1 MGDSIKCLAII
12 NLYDNR
18 TIFLS
23 SLRAAYLQYFNEEL
37 DNMLKAFHSLHSGK
51 KEISKIHSNTGIWY
65 CKLNINKQLI
75 YITLVNLQYPSQS
88 AIRLLSDLE
97 EEAMK
102 IQDYDKRDLRSLL
115 NNQAIFL
122 MKNYDGNPDFNDKF
136 KNLEQSI
143 ESITDLMGQ
152 NIKKSNLNI
161 EQMEKIEKKTIEMD
175 KMADKYKGSS
185 QELKSKMFWQKYST
199 WLILGLIF
207 VILLTIVIVIAV
219 ESNEDDD

>member
-23 SLRAAYLQYFNEEL
+23 SLRSAYLQYFNEEL

-51 KEISKIHSNTGIWY
+51 KEISKIHSNTGLWY

-75 YITLVNLQYPSQS
+75 YITLVNLKYPSQS

-115 NNQAIFL
+115 NSQAIFL
-122 MKNYDGNPDFNDKF
+122 MKNYDNNPDFNDKF

-143 ESITDLMGQ
+143 ESITDLMGE
-152 NIKKSNLNI
+152 NIKKITVNKDELES
-161 EQMEKIEKKTIEMD
+161 IEKKAIEME
-175 KMADKYKGSS
+175 KMSEIYKGSS
-185 QELKSKMFWQKYST
+185 SQLKSQMFWQKYST

-219 ESNEDDD
+219 ESNEDE